1 MRIAH
6 VITRMI
12 LGGAQENT
20 LLTCEGLLKPYNDD
34 VLLITGPALGLEGS
48 LIERAR
54 AGGVPLE
61 IVPSLRRAIHPWHD
75 LRSYRQLLRVLR
87 DFRPD
92 VVHTHSAKGGI
103 LGRAA
108 AHRLRVPT
116 IVHTVHGAPF
126 HEYQNAIAH
135 EFSRRAERWAARRC
149 HALISVADAM
159 TARLAAAGVA
169 PAEKFTTIRS
179 GFEVEP
185 LLQADAERERLRQQL
200 GYQPRD
206 VVIGKIAR
214 LFPLKGHEYLLRA
227 VPAIVAACPDAR
239 FLLVGD
245 GTLRKRLQRNVD
257 RAGLAEHFRFFGL
270 AQPEEI
276 PALLAAMDIVVH
288 ASLRE
293 GLARVL
299 PEAMI
304 AGRAVIS
311 YDVDGAREV
320 VIDDETGIL
329 LPPRSVDA
337 LSAAVIK
344 LAKDP
349 GLRGRLGDEGRR
361 RWTEPFRAET
371 MVSRIRDLYERLR
384 DARRQTTY

>member
-20 LLTCEGLLKPYNDD
+20 LLTCEGLLKRYGDD

-61 IVPSLRRAIHPWHD
+61 IMPALRRAIHPWHD

-126 HEYQNAIAH
+126 HEYQNAIAR

-179 GFEVEP
+179 GFAVEP
-185 LLQADAERERLRQQL
+185 LLKADAQREPLRRQL

-227 VPAIVAACPDAR
+227 APAIVAARPDAR
-239 FLLVGD
+239 FLLIGD
-245 GTLRKRLQRNVD
+245 GRLRERLQRNVD

-270 AQPEEI
+270 AQPEKI
-276 PALLAAMDIVVH
+276 PGLLAAMDVVVH
-288 ASLRE
+288 VSLRE

-304 AGRAVIS
+304 AGRPVIS

-320 VIDDETGIL
+320 VIDHETGIL

-349 GLRGRLGDEGRR
+349 GLRARLGDEGRR
-361 RWTEPFRAET
+361 RCTEPFRAET
-371 MVSRIRDLYERLR
+371 MVAQIRELYERLR
-384 DARRQTTY
+384 DARR